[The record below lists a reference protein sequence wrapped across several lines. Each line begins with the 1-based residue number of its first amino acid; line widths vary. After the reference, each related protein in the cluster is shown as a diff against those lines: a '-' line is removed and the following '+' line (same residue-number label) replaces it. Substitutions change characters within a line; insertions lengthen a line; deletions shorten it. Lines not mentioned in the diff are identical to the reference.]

1 MESIYKVMKRKKT
14 KQLPVKKAT
23 ADIKM
28 FLRKDKEETPT
39 MIVVLL
45 QVSSQSCQY

>member
-1 MESIYKVMKRKKT
+1 MEPIYKSMKKKRT

-28 FLRKDKEETPT
+28 FLRKDKEEIPT
-39 MIVVLL
+39 MTVFLL
-45 QVSSQSCQY
+45 QASSQSCQY